1 MRTLPLLALAV
12 VAAALPAASSARVG
26 AALQNNTPPT
36 ISGSLHQGSTLTA
49 SNGTWSFTPDT
60 FAYQWQR
67 CDSDGSNCNDIRGAT
82 SATYTLAAADVSH
95 TLAVDVTA
103 SNTFTVNDATSDPT
117 DVVASANGPG
127 ADVQPAISGNAQIGQ
142 TLSVSTGSWNPPA
155 SSFAYQWQLCGGDG
169 SDCLNV
175 SGANKS
181 TFAVTADDA
190 AHTVR
195 ALVTAQTAAGE
206 VATAHSNTTGKVPPP
221 PGQKSIGQPTTP
233 TGTTTTP
240 GAGTTTAT
248 SPTAPAPAG
257 RRPPTLTV
265 LGLRHSG
272 AHVVASLRVC
282 SSAPGP
288 VTITARD
295 SKTKK
300 TPTTHRFTVQ
310 VSTCANLSHRWTL
323 LARLRGPGRL
333 VVTLQAR
340 DQTGALSKTVRSS
353 LPLGR

>member
-1 MRTLPLLALAV
+1 FTAGRLAEVAAETIPSAAPTGTTTTTIFSSSLLSTLEPLSLSSPDGLARQCTRGRVIRGMRRLPLLALAV

-195 ALVTAQTAAGE
+195 ALVTAQTAA
-206 VATAHSNTTGKVPPP
+206 
-221 PGQKSIGQPTTP
+221 
-233 TGTTTTP
+233 
-240 GAGTTTAT
+240 
-248 SPTAPAPAG
+248 
-257 RRPPTLTV
+257 
-265 LGLRHSG
+265 
-272 AHVVASLRVC
+272 
-282 SSAPGP
+282 
-288 VTITARD
+288 
-295 SKTKK
+295 
-300 TPTTHRFTVQ
+300 
-310 VSTCANLSHRWTL
+310 
-323 LARLRGPGRL
+323 
-333 VVTLQAR
+333 
-340 DQTGALSKTVRSS
+340 
-353 LPLGR
+353 